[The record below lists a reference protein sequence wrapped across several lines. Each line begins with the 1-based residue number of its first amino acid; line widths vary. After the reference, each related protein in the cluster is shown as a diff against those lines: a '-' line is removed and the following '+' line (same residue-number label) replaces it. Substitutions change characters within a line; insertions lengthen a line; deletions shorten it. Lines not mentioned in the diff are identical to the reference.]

1 MHTEYAKY
9 DPIFHSDAKLSSRMN
24 SLAKMGQTSPF
35 GLISRFL
42 AVFGLVCAFIASLAV
57 LANDAYYFAH
67 HGLTPSV
74 ALFLLAFII
83 GLSSEVWGLAFV
95 IALLPLT
102 AGIPNL
108 LNTLL
113 GTNALAMPN
122 PGLDLVAGLLL
133 AHLIKVVMGKVRQDQ
148 VSLKSQSFL
157 LASSPWPLGLVMLA
171 ITASV
176 VLAISRNLYLS
187 ATSTSLRG
195 AVFNL
200 MHFRPMDWR
209 ADYLPLGNWVAYALA
224 VGLIIL
230 VIVKLNAINSEKR
243 NSWIFR
249 SLMLGLAISAIT
261 GLIQAATGW
270 GLPEALLKFRKD
282 AFGYAAIGLQ
292 PDLHAFAAHMLL
304 GIVGLWGYFLA
315 CKSKAERLC
324 IAILFLLCSAGL
336 IASKS
341 RASLFIAIIAL
352 VVLGLIYCYRHSK
365 KLFVISLIIF
375 IAVVCAVLLGA
386 GSIPGLAWVGE
397 LMTQMQSRRLDSLS
411 DLGGMMGSRFEIWS
425 AVINMFSAYPLMG
438 VGEGEFYRLS
448 SNISFA
454 RSEFLQL
461 NRGENA
467 HNYFLQVLAENGLV
481 GITVFAIAFIVPYR
495 TCQNKQLVLP
505 ALIGLLSLFLGNI
518 FAHSF
523 LVRENLLLGAVLLG
537 LLYSFSRMGLANTST
552 QSKAISRRTLLLSI
566 TAVFVLLVSM
576 IFEVTHSFGRMP
588 FIAGADC
595 FVKDLPVSKDGW
607 ATGSWEQRF
616 PQDAKGVE
624 IVLMPNRPSLNK
636 EPLNARL
643 EVLSWEA
650 GRGKVPVLTLNHQWV
665 NNESATI
672 FLNLAPQYQNSSNVV
687 TVRIQLSSC
696 YTPRNLGI
704 NTDGRRL
711 GVQIQEVRWK

>member
-1 MHTEYAKY
+1 
-9 DPIFHSDAKLSSRMN
+9 
-24 SLAKMGQTSPF
+24 MGQISSF
-35 GLISRFL
+35 GLFSRYV
-42 AVFGLVCAFIASLAV
+42 AVFGMICALIASLAV
-57 LANDAYYFAH
+57 LGNDAYYFAH

-74 ALFLLAFII
+74 TLFLLAFII
-83 GLSSEVWGLAFV
+83 GLSSEVWGLALV
-95 IALLPLT
+95 VALLPLT

-113 GTNALAMPN
+113 GANALAMPN

-148 VSLKSQSFL
+148 GSLKGQSSW
-157 LASSPWPLGLVMLA
+157 LASSPWPLGLVMLV

-176 VLAISRNLYLS
+176 VLAISRNIYLS

-230 VIVKLNAINSEKR
+230 VIAKLKSIHSEKR

-270 GLPEALLKFRKD
+270 GLPEALLQFRKD
-282 AFGYAAIGLQ
+282 AFGYAAVGLQ

-304 GIVGLWGYFLA
+304 GVVGLWGYFLV

-324 IAILFLLCSAGL
+324 IVILFLLCSAGL

-352 VVLGLIYCYRHSK
+352 VALGLIYCYRHSK
-365 KLFVISLIIF
+365 KLFVISLIAF
-375 IAVVCAVLLGA
+375 IALVCFVLLGA
-386 GSIPGLAWVGE
+386 GSIPGLAWVGD

-425 AVINMFSAYPLMG
+425 AVANMFSAYPLMG

-481 GITVFAIAFIVPYR
+481 GIAVFAIAFIVPYR
-495 TCQNKQLVLP
+495 ACKNKQLILP
-505 ALIGLLSLFLGNI
+505 ALIGLFSLFLGNI

-523 LVRENLLLGAVLLG
+523 LVRENLLLGATLLG
-537 LLYSFSRMGLANTST
+537 LLYSLSGITAASAITYLPVASVRSRLLA
-552 QSKAISRRTLLLSI
+552 LS
-566 TAVFVLLVSM
+566 AVFVLLVGVA
-576 IFEVTHSFGRMP
+576 IEVISSFGKIP
-588 FIAGADC
+588 FKAGADC
-595 FVKDLPVSKDGW
+595 FVKDVRPYPDGW
-607 ATGSWEQRF
+607 TSGAWEELL
-616 PQDAKGVE
+616 PKGTISLELVA
-624 IVLMPNRPSLNK
+624 LPNRINIQKHAISG
-636 EPLNARL
+636 RL
-643 EVLSWEA
+643 EMLVWIP
-650 GRGKVPVLTLNHQWV
+650 GRGKVPVNVRDYEWTTNVPMTLRLDMPIEYD
-665 NNESATI
+665 ESPHVKSARLQI
-672 FLNLAPQYQNSSNVV
+672 N
-687 TVRIQLSSC
+687 SC
-696 YTPRNLGI
+696 YTPRNLGV
-704 NTDGRRL
+704 NTDSRRL
-711 GVQIQEVRWK
+711 GVQIENVQWK

>member
-1 MHTEYAKY
+1 
-9 DPIFHSDAKLSSRMN
+9 
-24 SLAKMGQTSPF
+24 MGQTSPF
-35 GLISRFL
+35 GLISSFL

-148 VSLKSQSFL
+148 GLLKGQSSW
-157 LASSPWPLGLVMLA
+157 LASSPWPLGLVILV

-176 VLAISRNLYLS
+176 ILAISRNLYLS

-195 AVFNL
+195 VVFNL

-230 VIVKLNAINSEKR
+230 VITKLKSIDSEKR

-270 GLPEALLKFRKD
+270 GLPEALLQFRKD

-304 GIVGLWGYFLA
+304 GVVGLWGYFLV
-315 CKSKAERLC
+315 CKSRTERLC

-375 IAVVCAVLLGA
+375 IVVVCVVLLGA
-386 GSIPGLAWVGE
+386 GSIPGLAWVGD

-425 AVINMFSAYPLMG
+425 AVANMFSAYPLMG

-481 GITVFAIAFIVPYR
+481 GIAVFAIAFIVPYR
-495 TCQNKQLVLP
+495 TCQNKQLILP

-523 LVRENLLLGAVLLG
+523 LVRENLLLGATLLG
-537 LLYSFSRMGLANTST
+537 LLYSLSGMNTANITNHLPIVSG
-552 QSKAISRRTLLLSI
+552 RTRLFGFLTTLVLILGI
-566 TAVFVLLVSM
+566 T
-576 IFEVTHSFGRMP
+576 IEVAPSFGKMP
-588 FIAGADC
+588 FQAGADC
-595 FVKDLPVSKDGW
+595 FVKDVRSSADGW
-607 ATGSWEQRF
+607 TSGAWEELL
-616 PQDAKGVE
+616 PKGAKGVE
-624 IVLMPNRPSLNK
+624 LMAFPNRPNIHHQPISGRMEMLVWI
-636 EPLNARL
+636 P
-643 EVLSWEA
+643 
-650 GRGKVPVLTLNHQWV
+650 GRGKVLV
-665 NNESATI
+665 NTRDYEWTTNTPMKLGLEMPTE
-672 FLNLAPQYQNSSNVV
+672 YDNSPHVKS
-687 TVRIQLSSC
+687 VRLQLSSC
-696 YTPRNLGI
+696 YTPRNLGV
-704 NTDGRRL
+704 NTDSRRL
-711 GVQIQEVRWK
+711 GVQIEHVQWK

>member
-1 MHTEYAKY
+1 MNLQVKSGQMTFFGYAQG
-9 DPIFHSDAKLSSRMN
+9 FFA
-24 SLAKMGQTSPF
+24 GF
-35 GLISRFL
+35 GLL
-42 AVFGLVCAFIASLAV
+42 CAFIASLAV
-57 LANDAYYFAH
+57 LGNDAYYFAH

-83 GLSSEVWGLAFV
+83 GLSSEVWGLALV
-95 IALLPLT
+95 VALLPLT

-113 GTNALAMPN
+113 GANALAMPN

-133 AHLIKVVMGKVRQDQ
+133 AHLVKVVMSKVRQDQ
-148 VSLKSQSFL
+148 GSLNSLKEQSSL
-157 LASSPWPLGLVMLA
+157 LASSPWPLGLVTLV

-176 VLAISRNLYLS
+176 VLAISRNIYLS
-187 ATSTSLRG
+187 ASSTSFRG

-224 VGLIIL
+224 IGLIIS
-230 VIVKLNAINSEKR
+230 VIAKLKSIDSEKR

-270 GLPEALLKFRKD
+270 GLPEALLQFRKD

-304 GIVGLWGYFLA
+304 GVVGLWGYFLV

-324 IAILFLLCSAGL
+324 IVILFLLCSAGL

-352 VVLGLIYCYRHSK
+352 MVLGLIYLYRHSK
-365 KLFVISLIIF
+365 KFFIVSLIAF
-375 IAVVCAVLLGA
+375 IAVVCVVLLGA

-397 LMTQMQSRRLDSLS
+397 LMTQMQSRRLNSLS

-425 AVINMFSAYPLMG
+425 AVTNMFSAYPLMG

-481 GITVFAIAFIVPYR
+481 GIAVFAIAFVVPYR
-495 TCQNKQLVLP
+495 ACQNKQLILP
-505 ALIGLLSLFLGNI
+505 ASIGLLSLFLGNI

-523 LVRENLLLGAVLLG
+523 LVRENLLLGATLLG
-537 LLYSFSRMGLANTST
+537 LLYSFSGMNTANAIKYLPVVSGRTRLLGLLTT
-552 QSKAISRRTLLLSI
+552 LVLLLGI
-566 TAVFVLLVSM
+566 T
-576 IFEVTHSFGRMP
+576 IEVAPSFGKMP
-588 FIAGADC
+588 FQAGADC
-595 FVKDLPVSKDGW
+595 FVKDVRSSSDGW
-607 ATGSWEQRF
+607 TSGAWEELL
-616 PQDAKGVE
+616 PKGVKGVE
-624 IVLMPNRPSLNK
+624 LMAFPNRPNIHQQPISG
-636 EPLNARL
+636 RL
-643 EVLSWEA
+643 EMLVWIP
-650 GRGKVPVLTLNHQWV
+650 GRGKVLV
-665 NNESATI
+665 NVRDYEWTTNTPIKLGLEIPAE
-672 FLNLAPQYQNSSNVV
+672 YDNSPHVKS
-687 TVRIQLSSC
+687 VRLQLSSC
-696 YTPRNLGI
+696 YTPRNLGV
-704 NTDGRRL
+704 NTDSRRL
-711 GVQIQEVRWK
+711 GVQIENVQWK

>member
-1 MHTEYAKY
+1 
-9 DPIFHSDAKLSSRMN
+9 MN
-24 SLAKMGQTSPF
+24 LLVKSGQMPF
-35 GLISRFL
+35 FGSAERFL
-42 AVFGLVCAFIASLAV
+42 AGFGLLCAFIASLAV
-57 LANDAYYFAH
+57 LGNDAYYFAH

-83 GLSSEVWGLAFV
+83 GLSSQVWGLALV
-95 IALLPLT
+95 VALLPLT

-113 GTNALAMPN
+113 GANALAMPN

-133 AHLIKVVMGKVRQDQ
+133 AHLVKVVMSKVRQDQ
-148 VSLKSQSFL
+148 GSLKEQSSWL
-157 LASSPWPLGLVMLA
+157 TSTPWPLGLVMLV

-176 VLAISRNLYLS
+176 VLAISRSIYLS
-187 ATSTSLRG
+187 ASSTSFRG

-224 VGLIIL
+224 IGLIIL
-230 VIVKLNAINSEKR
+230 VIAKLKSIDSEKR

-270 GLPEALLKFRKD
+270 GLPEALLQFRKD

-304 GIVGLWGYFLA
+304 GVVGLWGYFLV

-352 VVLGLIYCYRHSK
+352 MVLGLIYLYRHSK
-365 KLFVISLIIF
+365 KFFIVSLIAF
-375 IAVVCAVLLGA
+375 IAVVCVVLLGA

-425 AVINMFSAYPLMG
+425 AVTNMFSAYPLMG

-481 GITVFAIAFIVPYR
+481 GIAVFAIAFIVPYR
-495 TCQNKQLVLP
+495 ACQNKQLILP
-505 ALIGLLSLFLGNI
+505 ASIGLLSLFLGNV

-523 LVRENLLLGAVLLG
+523 LVRENLLLGATLLG
-537 LLYSFSRMGLANTST
+537 LLYSFSGMNTANAIKHLPVVSGRTRLLGLLTT
-552 QSKAISRRTLLLSI
+552 LVLLLGI
-566 TAVFVLLVSM
+566 T
-576 IFEVTHSFGRMP
+576 IEVAPSFGKIP
-588 FIAGADC
+588 FQAGADC
-595 FVKDLPVSKDGW
+595 FVKDVRSSSDGW
-607 ATGSWEQRF
+607 TSGAWEELL
-616 PQDAKGVE
+616 PKGAKGVE
-624 IVLMPNRPSLNK
+624 LMAFPNRPNIHRQPISG
-636 EPLNARL
+636 RL
-643 EVLSWEA
+643 EGLVWIP
-650 GRGKVPVLTLNHQWV
+650 GRGKVLV
-665 NNESATI
+665 NVRDYEWTTNTPIKLSLEMPAE
-672 FLNLAPQYQNSSNVV
+672 YDNSPHVKS
-687 TVRIQLSSC
+687 VRLQLSSC
-696 YTPRNLGI
+696 YTPRNLGV
-704 NTDGRRL
+704 NTDSRRL
-711 GVQIQEVRWK
+711 GVQIENVQWK

>member
-1 MHTEYAKY
+1 MNLLVK
-9 DPIFHSDAKLSSRMN
+9 SSQMPCFSSVERF
-24 SLAKMGQTSPF
+24 LARF
-35 GLISRFL
+35 GLI
-42 AVFGLVCAFIASLAV
+42 CAFIASLAV
-57 LANDAYYFAH
+57 LGNDAYYFAH

-83 GLSSEVWGLAFV
+83 GLSLEVWGLALV
-95 IALLPLT
+95 VALLPLT

-113 GTNALAMPN
+113 GANTLAMPN

-133 AHLIKVVMGKVRQDQ
+133 AHLIKVVMSKVRQDQ
-148 VSLKSQSFL
+148 GSLKGQSSW
-157 LASSPWPLGLVMLA
+157 LALSPWPLGLVMLV

-187 ATSTSLRG
+187 ASSTSLRG
-195 AVFNL
+195 VVFNL

-230 VIVKLNAINSEKR
+230 VITKLKSIDSEKR

-270 GLPEALLKFRKD
+270 GLPEALLQFRKD

-304 GIVGLWGYFLA
+304 GVVGLWGYFLV

-352 VVLGLIYCYRHSK
+352 MVLGLIYLYRHSK
-365 KLFVISLIIF
+365 KFFAIALIVF
-375 IAVVCAVLLGA
+375 IAAVCVVLLGA

-425 AVINMFSAYPLMG
+425 AVTNMFSAYPLMG

-481 GITVFAIAFIVPYR
+481 GIAVFAIAFIVPYR
-495 TCQNKQLVLP
+495 ACQNKQFVLP
-505 ALIGLLSLFLGNI
+505 ACIGLLSLFLGNI

-523 LVRENLLLGAVLLG
+523 LVRENLLLGAALLG
-537 LLYSFSRMGLANTST
+537 LLYSIST
-552 QSKAISRRTLLLSI
+552 VEAQKSAGYRLIGISRTHLLSYI
-566 TAVFVLLVSM
+566 AIFVLLMS
-576 IFEVTHSFGRMP
+576 IALEVKSSFGRTPFQPGFDCNVKQMP
-588 FIAGADC
+588 TTKDEWTSGLWEERIAPN
-595 FVKDLPVSKDGW
+595 VKGLDLTLKPS
-607 ATGSWEQRF
+607 R
-616 PQDAKGVE
+616 
-624 IVLMPNRPSLNK
+624 PNLKSN
-636 EPLNARL
+636 PLNARF
-643 EVLSWEA
+643 EILSWEA
-650 GRGKVPVLTLNHQWV
+650 GKGKVPVSLVTYQWTSDEAANIRLV
-665 NNESATI
+665 VP
-672 FLNLAPQYQNSSNVV
+672 PQYVNSLNVISARMV
-687 TVRIQLSSC
+687 LSGC
-696 YTPRNLGI
+696 YTPRNLGA

-711 GVQIQEVRWK
+711 GVHIENVRFW

>member
-1 MHTEYAKY
+1 MNLLVKSGQMPFFGSTE
-9 DPIFHSDAKLSSRMN
+9 
-24 SLAKMGQTSPF
+24 
-35 GLISRFL
+35 RFL
-42 AVFGLVCAFIASLAV
+42 AGFGLLCAFIASLAV
-57 LANDAYYFAH
+57 LGNDAYYFAH

-83 GLSSEVWGLAFV
+83 GLSSEVWGLALV
-95 IALLPLT
+95 VALLPLT

-108 LNTLL
+108 LNTLI
-113 GTNALAMPN
+113 GANALAMPN

-133 AHLIKVVMGKVRQDQ
+133 AHLIKVMMNKVRQDQ
-148 VSLKSQSFL
+148 GSLKEQSSW
-157 LASSPWPLGLVMLA
+157 LASSPWPLGLVMLV

-176 VLAISRNLYLS
+176 VLAISRNIYLS

-195 AVFNL
+195 VVFNL

-230 VIVKLNAINSEKR
+230 VITKLKSIDSEKR

-270 GLPEALLKFRKD
+270 GLPEALLQFRKD

-304 GIVGLWGYFLA
+304 GVVGLWGYFLV
-315 CKSKAERLC
+315 CKSRTERLC

-375 IAVVCAVLLGA
+375 IVVVCVVLLGA
-386 GSIPGLAWVGE
+386 GSIPGLAWVGD
-397 LMTQMQSRRLDSLS
+397 LMTQMQSRRLNSLS

-425 AVINMFSAYPLMG
+425 AVANMFFAYPLMG

-481 GITVFAIAFIVPYR
+481 GIAVFAIAFIVPYR
-495 TCQNKQLVLP
+495 ACQNKQLILP

-523 LVRENLLLGAVLLG
+523 LVRENLLLGAALLG
-537 LLYSFSRMGLANTST
+537 LLYSLSGLTAASAITYLPVASVRSR
-552 QSKAISRRTLLLSI
+552 LLVLS
-566 TAVFVLLVSM
+566 AVIVLLVGVA
-576 IFEVTHSFGRMP
+576 IEVITSFGKIP
-588 FIAGADC
+588 FKAGADC
-595 FVKDLPVSKDGW
+595 FVKDVRSYPDGW
-607 ATGSWEQRF
+607 TSGAWEELL
-616 PQDAKGVE
+616 PKGAKSIE
-624 IVLMPNRPSLNK
+624 LIALTNRIDIQKHAISG
-636 EPLNARL
+636 RL
-643 EVLSWEA
+643 EMLVWIP
-650 GRGKVPVLTLNHQWV
+650 GRGKVPVNVRDYEWTTDVPMTLRLDMPTEYDDSPHV
-665 NNESATI
+665 KSAR
-672 FLNLAPQYQNSSNVV
+672 LE
-687 TVRIQLSSC
+687 LSSC
-696 YTPRNLGI
+696 YTPRNLGV

-711 GVQIQEVRWK
+711 GVKIENVQWK